1 MKTHHLKTWPE
12 YFQRV
17 RDGQKTFEVRK
28 ADRDYQV
35 KDILRLMEYSPQ
47 TNDYTGRISY
57 RQVSYILQGG
67 SFGIEQG
74 YCVMGFEHVWPAE
87 DEDL

>member
-1 MKTHHLKTWPE
+1 MKIHQLKTWPE

-17 RDGQKTFEVRK
+17 RDCHKTFEVRK
-28 ADRDYQV
+28 SDRDYQV
-35 KDILRLMEYSPQ
+35 KDILKLMEYNPHAKE
-47 TNDYTGRISY
+47 YTGRISY
-57 RQVSYILQGG
+57 RQVSYILHGG
-67 SFGIEQG
+67 SFGIEPG